1 MSEVWADAI
10 SLNLSAEL
18 TFVGCTMSFGEL
30 DFPSDVMKTIKFL
43 VFGNFKWVVRF
54 YLHLN

>member
-43 VFGNFKWVVRF
+43 VFGNFK
-54 YLHLN
+54 